1 MTQDNITTM
10 EQLEAIHEA
19 SFNAPQLL
27 FKHSTSCNISADA
40 WYELQQST
48 FHVHYL
54 DLLTYRPISNAI
66 AEKYNVIHKSPQV
79 LVIKDGLCIY
89 NESHWRIKNEELQQ
103 YLEH

>member
-19 SFNAPQLL
+19 SFQAPQLI

-40 WYELQQST
+40 WEELQQSD
-48 FHVHYL
+48 FQVHYL

-66 AEKYNVIHKSPQV
+66 ADKYDVVHKSPQV
-79 LVIKDGLCIY
+79 LVIKDGNCIY
-89 NESHWRIKNEELQQ
+89 HESHWRIKNEEIEQ